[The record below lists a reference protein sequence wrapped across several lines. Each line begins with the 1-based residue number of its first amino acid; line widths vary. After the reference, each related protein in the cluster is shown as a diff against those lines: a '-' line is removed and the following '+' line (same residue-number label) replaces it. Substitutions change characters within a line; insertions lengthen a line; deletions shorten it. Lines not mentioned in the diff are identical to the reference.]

1 MNGNN
6 IMKFMKE
13 SSLHVSNINRALRN
27 AKLDIL
33 VDFICSDQLGITV
46 ITCKVAFPSNLQI
59 IENYVKS
66 VDYINAM
73 GVNIPHLPQSKSY
86 LKITGIL
93 YYSYDDPSK
102 CLSSNNIEEIIKQ
115 NQIFDN
121 IVLTSKLH
129 VIKVLPKS
137 DMSIIWVDIWNVQSR
152 SKTKGLINCCFN
164 IGNYIAT
171 IRDANMNLGVPQ
183 CKNC

>member
-86 LKITGIL
+86 LKIIGIS
-93 YYSYDDPSK
+93 YYFQND
-102 CLSSNNIEEIIKQ
+102 LSNYLSFKAVKEIIK
-115 NQIFDN
+115 
-121 IVLTSKLH
+121 
-129 VIKVLPKS
+129 
-137 DMSIIWVDIWNVQSR
+137 
-152 SKTKGLINCCFN
+152 
-164 IGNYIAT
+164 
-171 IRDANMNLGVPQ
+171 
-183 CKNC
+183 

>member
-1 MNGNN
+1 M
-6 IMKFMKE
+6 
-13 SSLHVSNINRALRN
+13 
-27 AKLDIL
+27 
-33 VDFICSDQLGITV
+33 VDFIHSDQLGIMVVTYKV
-46 ITCKVAFPSNLQI
+46 IFLSDLQL
-59 IENYVKS
+59 IENYIKS
-66 VDYINAM
+66 IKYIDTTD
-73 GVNIPHLPQSKSY
+73 VNVPHLPQSKSY